1 MKPLM
6 TFFLAAATA
15 VVLCLASAP
24 QAQAGK
30 RHEASTGAK
39 VVDAVLVRPLM
50 MVLSLAGSGVYLGTT
65 PLTVPTGIADETAK
79 VLYRKPWRYTNGRR
93 LGDF

>member
-1 MKPLM
+1 MKPIT
-6 TFFLAAATA
+6 TFFLALAATA
-15 VVLCLASAP
+15 VLTLAIPPAS
-24 QAQAGK
+24 QAG
-30 RHEASTGAK
+30 RQHDASPGAK
-39 VVDAVLVRPLM
+39 LADAILVRPVML
-50 MVLSLAGSGVYLGTT
+50 VLSLAGSGLYLGTT